1 MKYSIV
7 FNSVTGN
14 TKKLSETIK
23 NKVDDCY
30 FGKPCNEALDADV
43 IFVGFWTIG
52 NSCGSDIKT
61 FIEKLSGKKVFIF
74 GTAGY
79 DNTKKYFSG
88 ILDSVKDLIPQSNTI
103 IGTYMCQGKVSDAIQ
118 NKIKEATPEKFE
130 AIKDNLVES
139 LNHPNENDIKLLISE
154 IDKINL

>member
-7 FNSVTGN
+7 FSSVTGN

-23 NKVDDCY
+23 NKVDECY

>member
-7 FNSVTGN
+7 FSSVTGN
-14 TKKLSETIK
+14 TKKLAETIK
-23 NKVDDCY
+23 NKVGECY
-30 FGKPCNEALDADV
+30 FGKPCDEALEADI
-43 IFVGFWTIG
+43 IFIGFWTAG
-52 NSCGSDIKT
+52 NSCGADIKA

-79 DNTKKYFSG
+79 DNTKEYFSG
-88 ILDSVKDLIPQSNTI
+88 ILDSVKKLVPQSNTI
-103 IGTYMCQGKVSDAIQ
+103 IGTYMCQGRVSDAIQ
-118 NKIKEATPEKFE
+118 NKIKKAMPEKFE